1 MRHIGAQVSDDDY
14 RLLEKLRQEYQAK
27 HPDRAVS
34 RSEVIRYALHSLG
47 ADMRIVWPEP
57 EDDENADR
65 EEKVTAKGGD

>member
-34 RSEVIRYALHSLG
+34 RSEVIRYALHSLS
-47 ADMRIVWPEP
+47 ADMRIVWPKP
-57 EDDENADR
+57 EDDETKDR
-65 EEKVTAKGGD
+65 EEKDAAKGG